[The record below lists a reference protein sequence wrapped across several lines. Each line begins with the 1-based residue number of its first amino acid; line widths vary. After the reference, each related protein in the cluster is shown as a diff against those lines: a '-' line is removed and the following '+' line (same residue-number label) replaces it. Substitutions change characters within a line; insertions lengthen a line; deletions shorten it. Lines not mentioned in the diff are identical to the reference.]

1 MGGRRIAIIGSG
13 QAGLIAAHALVRKG
27 HEVTVYSDRS
37 ADEWLNHSRPTGTA
51 ARFELALAYERELGL
66 AHWEAVAP
74 KMVGVHLSFCP
85 KVGNRLVTMAA
96 TIAAERGGQ
105 AIDLRLQSHR
115 WINDL
120 GDRVVVEKVSP
131 ERLDEIAGEHELTL
145 VATGRGPL
153 AELFKRN
160 AERSV
165 YDKPQRKLAM
175 MIVKNVPPTY
185 AGVPFV
191 AAKFNTFADAGEAFY
206 IPYWHRDHGA
216 TSSLI
221 FEAKPGGPID
231 RFDACKTGH
240 DVVTAARAIID
251 DIVPWDSAWFRE
263 AELADD
269 NGWLTGAVT
278 PTVRDPVGRLPSG
291 RVVMPLGDTAI
302 SVDPI
307 AGQGANIGNK
317 MAHHVVDAITDEAVL
332 DAAWMTRTF
341 NSFWADH
348 GAPSVKFTNLFLE
361 PMAAGGQL
369 MLIAQYGTN
378 GVGDSPRQRLANA
391 VVENFADPRLY
402 TDAFFT
408 KPAARALVKKITG
421 QRPTPLV
428 MGSMAR
434 IGAKQFGR
442 LFGKQPVH
450 PVAT

>member
-13 QAGLIAAHALVRKG
+13 QAGLVAAHALVRKG

-37 ADEWLNHSRPTGTA
+37 ADEWLNNSRPTGTA

-66 AHWEAVAP
+66 AHWEDVAP

-96 TIAAERGGQ
+96 TIASPALPGEAAPPNGGAGSIAAERGGQ
-105 AIDLRLQSHR
+105 AVDLRLQSHR
-115 WINDL
+115 WLNDL
-120 GDRVVVEKVSP
+120 GDRVVVENVSP
-131 ERLDEIAGEHELTL
+131 DRLDAIAGEHELTL

-175 MIVKNVPPTY
+175 VIVKNVAPTY

-221 FEAKPGGPID
+221 FEARPGGPID
-231 RFDACKTGH
+231 RFDGCKTGH
-240 DVVTAARAIID
+240 EVVTAARAIID

-291 RVVMPLGDTAI
+291 RIVMPLGDTAI

-317 MAHHVVDAITDEAVL
+317 MAHHVVDAITDDGAL

-341 NSFWADH
+341 NSFWSDH
-348 GAPSVKFTNLFLE
+348 GAASVRFTNLFLE

-378 GVGDSPRQRLANA
+378 GIGDSP
-391 VVENFADPRLY
+391 
-402 TDAFFT
+402 
-408 KPAARALVKKITG
+408 
-421 QRPTPLV
+421 
-428 MGSMAR
+428 
-434 IGAKQFGR
+434 
-442 LFGKQPVH
+442 
-450 PVAT
+450 